1 MSQVVALDFYG
12 KATEPLRSTRQASNK
27 QEREF
32 YCDRKHKTSW
42 LIRQRYKFN
51 PFRITSRLTPLRQAC
66 SFRDIKPC
74 VDKKLKFISITA
86 GGLHKIN
93 VSGEPTS
100 RLDVDKNELT
110 ATYQDWSREDF
121 TSYYSKAVIAIRD
134 TADSKTRELKESI
147 STQKSFVA
155 ANSKELTF

>member
-1 MSQVVALDFYG
+1 MEARGALG
-12 KATEPLRSTRQASNK
+12 TAALW
-27 QEREF
+27 
-32 YCDRKHKTSW
+32 CVRKSGSGISSHV
-42 LIRQRYKFN
+42 Y
-51 PFRITSRLTPLRQAC
+51 
-66 SFRDIKPC
+66 
-74 VDKKLKFISITA
+74 KKLKFISITA

-110 ATYQDWSREDF
+110 ATYQDWSREARDIDF
-121 TSYYSKAVIAIRD
+121 TSDYSKAVIAIRD
-134 TADSKTRELKESI
+134 TADSTTRELKESI